1 MDTGIDAGAVAPES
15 KRGQGESWLVE
26 YLKYSVTE
34 MRLNRVITAVG
45 PPGSGK
51 SWTGL
56 RIGSLCDPL
65 FGIER
70 VVFPGL
76 DYIRAVANPELTYGS
91 FVMWDDA
98 GLGAPSRE
106 FWSLLNR
113 AVGMVAQS
121 SRFRRLLLWITLPDK
136 SFLDAQPRK
145 LVDVHL
151 EFLRRTNP
159 KEPIAARVYL
169 PETNARTGKIYYK
182 HPRIDNG
189 HGPEVL
195 DMIRFQNTPAREL
208 ADAYEELKSR
218 YMMDFYTG
226 LVNEIETGGISMDD
240 RSARMLL
247 LLADYAAQL
256 GKTKR
261 ALARALGIHPNSLS
275 RALRKAKDRTG
286 LGVAELADPE
296 AGAESERDER

>member
-56 RIGSLCDPL
+56 RVGSLCDPK

-76 DYIRAVANPELTYGS
+76 DYIRAVANPDLTYGS
-91 FVMWDDA
+91 AVMWDDA

-113 AVGMVAQS
+113 AVGMDRKSTRLNS
-121 SRFRRLLLWITLPDK
+121 S
-136 SFLDAQPRK
+136 
-145 LVDVHL
+145 
-151 EFLRRTNP
+151 
-159 KEPIAARVYL
+159 
-169 PETNARTGKIYYK
+169 
-182 HPRIDNG
+182 
-189 HGPEVL
+189 HGYISYAV
-195 DMIRFQNTPAREL
+195 FC
-208 ADAYEELKSR
+208 LK
-218 YMMDFYTG
+218 
-226 LVNEIETGGISMDD
+226 
-240 RSARMLL
+240 
-247 LLADYAAQL
+247 
-256 GKTKR
+256 KK
-261 ALARALGIHPNSLS
+261 
-275 RALRKAKDRTG
+275 
-286 LGVAELADPE
+286 
-296 AGAESERDER
+296 

>member
-1 MDTGIDAGAVAPES
+1 MVTELELEPAPEPEPAM
-15 KRGQGESWLVE
+15 GPGEAWLVE
-26 YLKYSVTE
+26 HIRHHVLT
-34 MRLNRVITAVG
+34 MHLNRVITAVG

-56 RIGSLCDPL
+56 RIGSLVDPG
-65 FGIER
+65 FSIAR

-76 DYIRAVANPELTYGS
+76 DYIRAVADPNLKYGA
-91 FVMWDDA
+91 FVEWDDA

-121 SRFRRLLLWITLPDK
+121 SRFRRLVLWITLPDK

-151 EFLRRTNP
+151 EFLRRTSP
-159 KEPIAARVYL
+159 TEPIAARIYL

-195 DMIRFQNTPAREL
+195 DMIRFPNPPAP
-208 ADAYEELKSR
+208 AISDAYEELKKR

-226 LVNEIETGGISMDD
+226 LINEIETGGISMDD

-247 LLADYAAQL
+247 LLVQYAADL

-261 ALARALGIHPNSLS
+261 AVARALGIHPNSLS
-275 RALRKAKDRTG
+275 RALRKARDRTG
-286 LGVAELADPE
+286 LTAPELE
-296 AGAESERDER
+296 ESESDNKVAGL

>member
-1 MDTGIDAGAVAPES
+1 MD
-15 KRGQGESWLVE
+15 QGLGPGEAWLVQHIRFYVNE
-26 YLKYSVTE
+26 L
-34 MRLNRVITAVG
+34 RLNRVITAVG

-56 RIGSLCDPL
+56 RVGSLVDPQFNL
-65 FGIER
+65 ER

-76 DYIRAVANPELTYGS
+76 DYIRAIADPALSYGS
-91 FVMWDDA
+91 FVEWDDA

-121 SRFRRLLLWITLPDK
+121 SRFRRLVLWVTLPDK

-195 DMIRFQNTPAREL
+195 DMIRFPTPPPKAL
-208 ADAYEELKSR
+208 SDAYEDRKAR
-218 YMMDFYTG
+218 YMMDFYKG
-226 LVNEIETGGISMDD
+226 LVDEIETGGISMDD
-240 RSARMLL
+240 RAARMLL
-247 LLADYAAQL
+247 LLIQYARDL
-256 GKTKR
+256 KRTKR
-261 ALARALGIHPNSLS
+261 QVAKGLGIRPDSLS
-275 RALRKAKDRTG
+275 RAIRKAQAKTG
-286 LGVAELADPE
+286 LASDDLDDGE
-296 AGAESERDER
+296 